1 MEVRYIEV
9 TCRTIVF
16 RRSATT
22 SRKAAAV
29 RTPRP
34 PSSRHRYVKV
44 RAVVRVEG
52 SSCAD
57 TRCAMD
63 LVIAKS
69 LTRRLDEGRVVLVL
83 EQEDL
88 PVRITR
94 LE

>member
-16 RRSATT
+16 RRRATT

-44 RAVVRVEG
+44 RAVVRVKG
-52 SSCAD
+52 SSCVD
-57 TRCAMD
+57 TRCTMD
-63 LVIAKS
+63 LVIVKS

-88 PVRITR
+88 PVRITC